1 VPRDFGAFL
10 LRITADLQIL
20 ICKLV
25 KKQIT
30 TNYNNTMSD
39 AIKHECGIA
48 LLRLKKP
55 LEFYK
60 EKYGTAFYGIKK
72 MYLLMEK
79 QHNRGQDG
87 AGFASIKLDVEAGE
101 RYISRV
107 RSNDAQ
113 PIKDVFTQINDRI
126 NEEMKL
132 HPEYLDDVELQK
144 SKIPY
149 LGELFLGHV
158 RYGTF
163 GKNSIESVHPFLR
176 QNNWMHRNLILAGN
190 FNMTNVKELF
200 QSLVELGQ
208 HPKEMT
214 DTVTVME
221 KIGHFLDNA
230 VTDLYQECKVNGL
243 TKREASPV
251 IAEKLDIAKI
261 LTRASKNLD
270 GGYAMAGLLGHGDA
284 FVFRDPAGI
293 RPAYFYEDDE
303 IVVVASERPV
313 IQTVFN
319 IDFEKVQELQPGNA
333 LIIKKNGKV
342 TEEEILPP
350 TIKKACSF
358 ERIYFSR
365 GSDAEIYQERKKLG
379 KLILPAVLEAI
390 DNDTDNTVFS
400 YIPNTAETSFYGM
413 VEAAQDF
420 LNQRKNNYI
429 LENRKKLTREKL
441 EEILSVKIRTEKVA
455 IKDAKLR
462 TFITEDSSRDDLVAH
477 VYDVT
482 YGVIKPTDNLV
493 IIDDSIVR
501 GTTLK
506 MSIIKMM
513 DRLKPKSIVVVSSA
527 PQIRYP
533 DCYGIDMAKLE
544 GLVAFRAA
552 LELLKERNLYHLVD
566 EVYVKCKKQ
575 EDLHDNDVVNF
586 VTEIYAPFKPKEIS
600 DKIAEL
606 LSSPE
611 INAEV
616 KIIFQTVE
624 NLHIA
629 CPKNLGDWYF
639 TGEYPTPGGNR
650 VVNKAFMNFYE
661 GKNARAY

>member
-1 VPRDFGAFL
+1 
-10 LRITADLQIL
+10 
-20 ICKLV
+20 
-25 KKQIT
+25 
-30 TNYNNTMSD
+30 MSD

-60 EKYGTAFYGIKK
+60 EKYGTAFYGVQK

-87 AGFASIKLDVEAGE
+87 AGLASIKLDVNPGE
-101 RYISRV
+101 RYISRI
-107 RSNDAQ
+107 RSNDPQ
-113 PIKDVFTQINDRI
+113 PIKDIFAQINERI
-126 NEEMKL
+126 SGELEA
-132 HPEYLDDVELQK
+132 HPEYQNNVALQK
-144 SKIPY
+144 QNIPY
-149 LGELFLGHV
+149 VGEVFLGHV

-176 QNNWMHRNLILAGN
+176 QNNWMHRNLIVAGN

-200 QSLVELGQ
+200 QNLIDLGQ
-208 HPKEMT
+208 HPKQMA

-221 KIGHFLDNA
+221 KIGHFLDDE
-230 VTDLYQECKVNGL
+230 VTHLYKECKHEGYS
-243 TKREASPV
+243 KKDASP
-251 IAEKLDIAKI
+251 IIGERLNIQRI
-261 LTRASKNLD
+261 LERASRNWD
-270 GGYAMAGLLGHGDA
+270 GGYAMAGLLGHGDS
-284 FVFRDPAGI
+284 FVMRDPAGI
-293 RPAYFYEDDE
+293 RPAFFYEDDE
-303 IVVVASERPV
+303 IVAVASERPV

-319 IDFEKVQELQPGNA
+319 VGFDKIQELNPGSA
-333 LIIKKNGKV
+333 IIIKKNGKV
-342 TEEEILPP
+342 SIEEVRTPLV
-350 TIKKACSF
+350 KKACSF

-365 GSDAEIYQERKKLG
+365 GSDAEIYRERKELG
-379 KLILPAVLEAI
+379 RLIFPSILKAI

-413 VEAAQDF
+413 SEAAQDF
-420 LNQRKNNYI
+420 LNQRKAKMI
-429 LENRKKLTREKL
+429 IEQKDTLTEDTLKEL
-441 EEILSVKIRTEKVA
+441 LSVKIRTEKIA

-482 YGVIKPTDNLV
+482 YGVVKPTDNLV

-506 MSIIKMM
+506 QSIIKMM
-513 DRLKPKSIVVVSSA
+513 DRLHPKKIVVVSSA

-552 LELLKERNLYHLVD
+552 LELLKERNLYHIVE
-566 EVYVKCKKQ
+566 EVYQKSKAQ
-575 EDLHDNDVVNF
+575 EDFHDADVINYVK
-586 VTEIYAPFKPKEIS
+586 EIYAPFTDQEIS
-600 DKIAEL
+600 DKIAEML
-606 LSSPE
+606 TPE
-611 INAEV
+611 DTKAEV
-616 KIIFQTVE
+616 KIIYQTVE
-624 NLHIA
+624 DLHKA

-639 TGEYPTPGGNR
+639 TGDYPTDGGNR
-650 VVNKAFMNFYE
+650 VVNRAFMNFYE
-661 GKNARAY
+661 GKDARAY